1 MAKGREMIV
10 AEIPHLRRYARA
22 LLRDPVEA
30 DDLVQSCLER
40 ALGRF
45 HLWRPGSNLR
55 PWLFTIMHNLFINA
69 QRQKGR
75 RPTPLP
81 FDELTSPP
89 AQAAPQDGAMA
100 ARHIAQALQQLPEEQ
115 RAAILLVGLEE
126 LSYAEAARVLGVP
139 QGTVMSRLH
148 RGREKLRTIIL
159 EEPAAAIRRIK

>member
-1 MAKGREMIV
+1 MAKGREMII

-75 RPTPLP
+75 SPAQVP
-81 FDELTSPP
+81 FDELARPP
-89 AQAAPQDGAMA
+89 AQAAPQEGAMA
-100 ARHIAQALQQLPEEQ
+100 ARLIAQALQQLTEDQ

-139 QGTVMSRLH
+139 QGTLMSRLH
-148 RGREKLRTIIL
+148 RGRERLRAIMS
-159 EEPAAAIRRIK
+159 EEPVAAIRRVK